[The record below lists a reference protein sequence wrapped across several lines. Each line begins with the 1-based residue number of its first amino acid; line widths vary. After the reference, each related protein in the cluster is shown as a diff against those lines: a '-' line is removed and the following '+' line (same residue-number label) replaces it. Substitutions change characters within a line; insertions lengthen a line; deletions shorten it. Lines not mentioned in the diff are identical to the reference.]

1 MTSAHT
7 RTPLQ
12 SPVAMSRFP
21 SLDALRTFVLAA
33 TYLNVSRTAEELCLT
48 QSAVSRQLKQLEAQL
63 GVQLFQRTNRGLA
76 LTDSGQKYFLDIHQ
90 PMQQIQ
96 RATAELLPTG
106 KALALVVDGAFAH
119 TWLVKRLAQF
129 RALHPDVELELKL
142 GPSMFTLTGSPLSA
156 GADVQI
162 IFGSPPWPGF
172 QAQPLLRMEEFPV
185 CSPALLNGDVPL
197 QTAADLPLHT
207 LIHEGD
213 RSTWRRWLA
222 SADAL
227 AFESQRATT
236 AHDSLTCLSMA
247 IDGQGI
253 AIGDP
258 LTCADYLAAGKLV
271 MPFTHRVPLSET
283 FHLVVAEQ
291 QRNHPGVQ
299 LFCQWL
305 QGLFT

>member
-1 MTSAHT
+1 M
-7 RTPLQ
+7 P
-12 SPVAMSRFP
+12 RFP

-48 QSAVSRQLKQLEAQL
+48 QSAVSRQLKQLEEQL
-63 GVQLFQRTNRGLA
+63 GVQLFHRTNRGLA
-76 LTDSGQKYFLDIHQ
+76 LTDSGQKYFRDIHR
-90 PMQQIQ
+90 PLQQIQ
-96 RATAELLPTG
+96 RATAELLPAG
-106 KALALVVDGAFAH
+106 KALALLVDGAFAH
-119 TWLVKRLAQF
+119 TWLVKRLPQF
-129 RALHPDVELELKL
+129 RALHPDIELELKL
-142 GPSMFTLTGSPLSA
+142 GPSMLPLTGSALSTS
-156 GADVQI
+156 ADVQI

-172 QAQPLLRMEEFPV
+172 HTQALLRMDEFPV

-197 QTAADLPLHT
+197 NTPADLPLHT

-227 AFESQRATT
+227 AFESNRATT

-271 MPFTHRVPLSET
+271 MPFTHRVQLNET

-291 QRNHPGVQ
+291 PRDNAAVQ
-299 LFCQWL
+299 QFCRWL
-305 QGLFT
+305 QGLFG

>member
-1 MTSAHT
+1 MT
-7 RTPLQ
+7 
-12 SPVAMSRFP
+12 RFP
-21 SLDALRTFVLAA
+21 SLDTLRTFVLAA

-63 GVQLFQRTNRGLA
+63 DVQLFHRTNRGLA
-76 LTDSGQKYFLDIHQ
+76 LTDSGQQYLAQIQK

-96 RATAELLPTG
+96 RATAQLLPRAGT
-106 KALALVVDGAFAH
+106 LSLFVDGAFAH
-119 TWLVKRLAQF
+119 TWLVKRLPQF
-129 RALHPDVELELKL
+129 RAQYPDIELELKL
-142 GPSMFTLTGSPLSA
+142 GASMFTLTGSALNS

-172 QAQPLLRMEEFPV
+172 TAEPLLRMEEFPV
-185 CSPALLNGDVPL
+185 CSPALLSGDVALRTP
-197 QTAADLPLHT
+197 ADLLNHT

-227 AFESQRATT
+227 AYESARATT

-247 IDGQGI
+247 IDGQGV

-258 LTCADYLAAGKLV
+258 LTCADYLAAGLLV
-271 MPFTHRVPLSET
+271 KPFEHQVVLTET
-283 FHLVVAEQ
+283 FCLVVADEQ
-291 QRNHPGVQ
+291 RSHTGVQ
-299 LFCQWL
+299 VFCQWL
-305 QGLFT
+305 QGLFTPLG

>member
-1 MTSAHT
+1 MT
-7 RTPLQ
+7 
-12 SPVAMSRFP
+12 RFP

-63 GVQLFQRTNRGLA
+63 DVQLFHRTNRGLA
-76 LTDSGQKYFLDIHQ
+76 LTDSGQQYLSQIQK
-90 PMQQIQ
+90 PMQQIH
-96 RATAELLPTG
+96 RATAQLLPRART
-106 KALALVVDGAFAH
+106 LSLFVDGAFAH
-119 TWLVKRLAQF
+119 TWLVKRLPQF
-129 RALHPDVELELKL
+129 RAQYPDIELELKL
-142 GPSMFTLTGSPLSA
+142 GASMFTLTGSTLGS

-172 QAQPLLRMEEFPV
+172 TAQPLLRMEEFPV
-185 CSPALLNGDVPL
+185 CSPALLNGDVALRTP
-197 QTAADLPLHT
+197 ADLLNHT

-227 AFESQRATT
+227 PYESARATT

-247 IDGQGI
+247 VDGQGV

-258 LTCADYLAAGKLV
+258 LTCADYLAAGVLV
-271 MPFTHRVPLSET
+271 KPFDHQVLLSET
-283 FHLVVAEQ
+283 FCLAVAEG
-291 QRNHPGVQ
+291 QRSHPGVQ
-299 LFCQWL
+299 VFCLWL
-305 QGLFT
+305 QGLFTPLG

>member
-1 MTSAHT
+1 MT
-7 RTPLQ
+7 
-12 SPVAMSRFP
+12 RFP

-63 GVQLFQRTNRGLA
+63 NVHLFHRTNRGLA
-76 LTDSGQKYFLDIHQ
+76 LTDSGQQYLSQIQK

-96 RATAELLPTG
+96 RATAELLPS
-106 KALALVVDGAFAH
+106 ASSLSLFVDGAFAH
-119 TWLVKRLAQF
+119 TWLVKRLPQF
-129 RALHPDVELELKL
+129 RAQYPDIELELKL
-142 GPSMFTLTGSPLSA
+142 GASMFTLTGSALGS

-172 QAQPLLRMEEFPV
+172 TAQPLLRMEEFPV
-185 CSPALLNGDVPL
+185 CSPALLNGNQAL
-197 QTAADLPLHT
+197 QRPADLLHHT

-227 AFESQRATT
+227 ACESPRATT

-258 LTCADYLAAGKLV
+258 LTCADYLAAGLLV
-271 MPFTHRVPLSET
+271 KPFDHSVLLSET
-283 FHLVVAEQ
+283 FCLVVADG
-291 QRNHPGVQ
+291 QRSQPSVQ
-299 LFCQWL
+299 VFCQWL
-305 QGLFT
+305 QGLFAPLG